1 MADHLKGLD
10 GLTPEE
16 VAPSYPEQQ
25 YQPEVPPPRVP
36 PMQVRTGYAKSKRPA
51 HKASR
56 DRKRKMKYEDVR
68 HQQVEAD
75 IRHIEMPLGR
85 DGPDRVRG
93 GGDQGRDAVLSHSA
107 VPKAAAAM
115 TAWAHRVAPWMAAGY
130 RYVAAGDG

>member
-10 GLTPEE
+10 GLTPED
-16 VAPSYPEQQ
+16 VAPPYPEQQ

-36 PMQVRTGYAKSKRPA
+36 PMQVRTGYAKCKRPA

-56 DRKRKMKYEDVR
+56 DRKRKMKYEAVR

-75 IRHIEMPLGR
+75 IRHIEIPLGR
-85 DGPDRVRG
+85 DGLDRVRG
-93 GGDQGRDAVLSHSA
+93 VDQARDAVPSHSA
-107 VPKAAAAM
+107 VPKATAAT